1 LKVTNEDLLA
11 AYAELGNVHKVGE
24 RFGIRGGSVHERLQ
38 KLNVDTSMNTF
49 TTEDEARLRASYA
62 DYRRRGKVA
71 DLAKDMG
78 RTVYFLSRKAKELGL
93 TEGNR
98 HEKHSVGIWK
108 YMTDETAR
116 EMFDSFKA
124 SPLGLG
130 QYCTKNGYGTD
141 GFTAA
146 IRTRWPDEWEH
157 VIEAKHPVSTK
168 YRLGRQ
174 VEYRFRDMLKQTG
187 YVVMRSPG
195 SKSPIDLIAVCP
207 GQVLF
212 IQCKRSGSLPPKEW
226 NALYDLAISAGALP
240 VMAENPFPRE
250 HRFWLLTG
258 RKDGSKKRQPMDR
271 FYPIGFEDPTTIT
284 QAGEPQ

>member
-1 LKVTNEDLLA
+1 MPARQRVSSEDLIA
-11 AYAELGNVHKVGE
+11 AYAELGNVHRVGE
-24 RFGIRGGSVHERLQ
+24 RFGIRGGSVHERLK
-38 KLNVDTSMNTF
+38 KLGVDTSMNSF
-49 TTEDEARLRASYA
+49 TAADEARLRADYA
-62 DYRRRGKVA
+62 EYRRSGKVS
-71 DLAKDMG
+71 DLAQEMR
-78 RTVYFLSRKAKELGL
+78 RTVFFLSRKAKALGL
-93 TEGNR
+93 TEGNK
-98 HEKHSVGIWK
+98 HEKHSSGTWK
-108 YMTDETAR
+108 YMTDEDAR
-116 EMFDSFKA
+116 EHFDAFKA

-157 VIEAKHPVSTK
+157 VIESKHPVSTK

-174 VEYRFRDMLKQTG
+174 VEYRFRDMLKKAG

-226 NALYDLAISAGALP
+226 IALYELATSAGALP

-250 HRFWLLTG
+250 HRFWLLTAM
-258 RKDGSKKRQPMDR
+258 KDGSKKRQPMER
-271 FYPIGFEDPTTIT
+271 FYPIGFEEEQP
-284 QAGEPQ
+284 